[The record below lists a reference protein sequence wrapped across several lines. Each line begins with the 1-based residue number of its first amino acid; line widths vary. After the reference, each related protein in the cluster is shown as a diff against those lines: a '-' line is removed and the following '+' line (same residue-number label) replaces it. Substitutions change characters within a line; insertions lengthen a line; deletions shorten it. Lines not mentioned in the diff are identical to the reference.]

1 MRTSTTAL
9 MTAIGDEV
17 TRIMG
22 TPANQLALT
31 SPRDPAIASIASTMH
46 TQLQAQVT
54 AAKAAQTAAAGSTAV
69 NPGTTAPAQQVTY
82 STVNM
87 MSDNTDIFRPDEFT
101 HLATIFNGTSSLKK
115 DREGD
120 FHIEMGAS

>member
-1 MRTSTTAL
+1 MA
-9 MTAIGDEV
+9 AIGDEV

-22 TPANQLALT
+22 TPANKLALT
-31 SPRDPAIASIASTMH
+31 SPTDPAIASLAATMH

-54 AAKAAQTAAAGSTAV
+54 AAKAAQTAAGRTAV

-87 MSDNTDIFRPDEFT
+87 MSSNDDIFRPDQFAD
-101 HLATIFNGTSSLKK
+101 LATLFNKTAGLKK

-120 FHIEMGAS
+120 FRVEMGAR